1 MSAVFGILKV
11 VPLWMWFVLA
21 MGVAL
26 GVQTT
31 RLHWAQSSVA
41 KAELQ
46 VEAARARIAEIGKT
60 LTEQN
65 SAIETLAQAHAS
77 ALAEQAVAAKQAAK
91 TAATIRSSV
100 EALLAAKVPTECH
113 AAVQWAAEEVR
124 ATNQLVR
131 GTK

>member
-1 MSAVFGILKV
+1 MGAIFGILKV
-11 VPLWMWFVLA
+11 VPSWMWLVLV
-21 MGVAL
+21 MGAVL

-31 RLHWAQSSVA
+31 RLHWAQASVA
-41 KAELQ
+41 KAELR
-46 VEAARARIAEIGKT
+46 VEEAKTRIAEIGKT

-77 ALAEQAVAAKQAAK
+77 ALAEQAVAAKQAAR

-113 AAVQWAAEEVR
+113 AAVQWAADEVR
-124 ATNQLVR
+124 ATDKLLR
-131 GTK
+131 GGK